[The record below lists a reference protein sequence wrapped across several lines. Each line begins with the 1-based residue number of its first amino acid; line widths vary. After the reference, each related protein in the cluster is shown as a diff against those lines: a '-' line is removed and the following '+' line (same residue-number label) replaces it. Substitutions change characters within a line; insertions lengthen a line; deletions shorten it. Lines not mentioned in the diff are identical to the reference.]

1 MKDIV
6 IFTIGPVQ
14 SYISAARRTQD
25 LWAGSWLLSD
35 VMKAALKSVPAGA
48 LVFPMRAA
56 GDEWPD
62 SLPNR
67 AVAVVESGQGV
78 AVAEKMAE
86 AARAR
91 WKAVADAVRDW
102 FHANVITAAG
112 LWDWREIW
120 ERQVKD
126 WLEVYWSACPWDDA
140 AESYGAAYRR
150 ASELLDA
157 RKLTRHFP
165 NHREYDVKSTLD
177 GVYQALRGKGQGEA
191 YAAKAF
197 WEEAARAGNAPMGD
211 VRRGERLSA
220 IDLIKRFAQDAKQLR
235 DNKTRFPS
243 TSSIACADYRLALM
257 ENWEDKDV
265 KPGEKRAGTKQAVTD
280 FIVALNAL
288 VDKFPAA
295 PRNEQR
301 RLRFATDSEEPIPIL
316 KKRAVGNEALERLAR
331 YDGDYFYPDFYTEA
345 RFIDQLGREPGAKLT
360 ETERKAVRNAK
371 EALSKLYA
379 CTDAL
384 DIPRPA
390 LYYAVIALDGDQV
403 GKKLSHKDVTKDHH
417 QAVSQAMNTFA
428 RQDVPRIAGQK
439 HPALWVYAG
448 GDDALVLS
456 PVSCALAVADVLRKT
471 FEVTVGAELNKI
483 SPDKRATASAG
494 IAIVHQ
500 QNPLQAGIRR
510 AKTAEK
516 AAKSKPYDR
525 NALVIHRLT
534 RGGAPLLVGSN
545 WDVDHNGATHSI
557 VGQIIALQGHIS
569 AGTLSGKFAYELRDE
584 AAALAAVKPEGWKAE
599 LARLMERHTPTKDH
613 RPQTKKVAEQL
624 AELAASLPEVKVKV
638 YGKDEY
644 EKGIEQ
650 VAEWAVLAR
659 LLATGGRRS

>member
-25 LWAGSWLLSD
+25 LWAGSRLLSD
-35 VMKAALKSVPAGA
+35 VMKAALDVAPADA
-48 LVFPMRAA
+48 LVFPTRA

-67 AVAVVESGQGV
+67 AVAVVESGQGA
-78 AVAEKMAE
+78 AVAGKMAE
-86 AARAR
+86 NARTR
-91 WKAVADAVRDW
+91 WQAVANAVRDW

-112 LWDWREIW
+112 QWDWREIW

-126 WLEVYWSACPWDDA
+126 WLEVYWIAYPWDNA
-140 AESYGAAYRR
+140 VESYGVAYRR

-165 NHREYDVKSTLD
+165 DHREYDVKSTLD
-177 GVYQALRGKGQGEA
+177 GAYQALRGEKQGEA

-197 WEEAARAGNAPMGD
+197 WEEAARVGNAPMGD

-257 ENWEDKDV
+257 ENWEDKEV
-265 KPGEKRAGTKQAVTD
+265 KTGEKRAGTKQAVTD
-280 FIVALNAL
+280 FVAALDAL
-288 VDKFPAA
+288 VDKFPTA

-301 RLRFATDSEEPIPIL
+301 RLRFAADSEEPIPIL
-316 KKRAVGNEALERLAR
+316 KKGAGGNEVLERLAR

-345 RFIDQLGREPGAKLT
+345 RFIDQLGREPTAKLSDQQI
-360 ETERKAVRNAK
+360 KAIGEAK
-371 EALSKLYA
+371 RALRALHTH
-379 CTDAL
+379 TDTL
-384 DIPRPA
+384 GIPRPA
-390 LYYAVIALDGDQV
+390 LYYAVVALDGDRV
-403 GKKLSHKDVTKDHH
+403 GKKLSHEDVTEKHH
-417 QAVSQAMNTFA
+417 HAVSRAMNVFA
-428 RQDVPRIAGQK
+428 RQDVPRIAGQE

-448 GDDALVLS
+448 GDDALALS
-456 PVSCALAVADVLRKT
+456 PISCALQVADDLRQA
-471 FEVTVGAELNKI
+471 FEATVGTELNKVN
-483 SPDKRATASAG
+483 PDERATASAG

-500 QNPLQAGIRR
+500 QNPLQAGIRW
-510 AKTAEK
+510 AKTAEE
-516 AAKSKPYDR
+516 AAKSKPYNRD
-525 NALVIHRLT
+525 ALVIHRLT

-545 WDVDHNGATHSI
+545 WDVGDNGTAHSI
-557 VGQIIALQGHIS
+557 VSQIIALQGHIA

-584 AAALAAVKPEGWKAE
+584 AAALANVEPGGREAE
-599 LARLMERHTPTKDH
+599 MARLVKRHTPKKDD
-613 RPQTKKVAEQL
+613 RPQTQKVAEQL
-624 AELAASLPEVKVKV
+624 AELAASLRKVEVKLHSKAED
-638 YGKDEY
+638 KQ
-644 EKGIEQ
+644 GIEQ

-659 LLATGGRRS
+659 FLAMGGRRS